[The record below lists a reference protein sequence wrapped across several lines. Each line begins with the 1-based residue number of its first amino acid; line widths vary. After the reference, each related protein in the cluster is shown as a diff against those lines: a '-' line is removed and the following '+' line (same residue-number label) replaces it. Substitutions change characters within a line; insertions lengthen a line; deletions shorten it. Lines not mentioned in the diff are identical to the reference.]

1 MAKDKICPLMSVNG
15 YTKKCKKEE
24 CAWWDPVEEKCAI
37 ALLGVESGARLRE
50 KDEGRPW
57 R

>member
-1 MAKDKICPLMSVNG
+1 MAKDKICPLMSTSL
-15 YTKKCKKEE
+15 YILCKKEE
-24 CAWWDPVEEKCAI
+24 CAWWDPVEERCAI